1 MTTAP
6 SSPARRGRI
15 RRRAIAVLAVC
26 ATLATAV
33 VPAAVASQ
41 PAGSGHLPTA
51 PRGVRIPALAFDD
64 HSVSLVW
71 NAPDDRADVAGYHV
85 YENDAYIGTAG
96 QDSVSAAQPFIDAFY
111 ADPADGGQTRTLP
124 HAYTV
129 EGLNPSTRYRFT
141 VRAVDAAGHESA
153 DSAVVVQT
161 TTASPRVFDVR
172 DYGAV
177 GDGTTLDTKAI
188 QAAIDA
194 ATPGSEVLLADG
206 VYKSG
211 ALWLKSD
218 LTFDVATG
226 ATLLGSENAAD
237 YPFGFQLYEYSTD
250 PRYHSL
256 LNAQTWDYGSLHDI
270 RITGGGTI
278 DGNGW
283 VQQGLDA
290 QGFPI
295 SAPSSSATVSTN
307 GILAK
312 SEVAAATAIGDAG
325 AYSTRS
331 NLITLRGVHNA
342 YIGGIN
348 AIDPAFHTIASLHSS
363 NVTLANDRLTTYN
376 INNGDG
382 IDFAHGSGL
391 TIFGTVFDTGD
402 DAVNFAAGLGAQA
415 PPDGPT
421 GGAWIFDDY
430 FRNAHGAVAFGS
442 HTGAWIQ
449 NVLAEDDVIDG
460 SQYGL
465 RMKTVPQ
472 NGGGVREVTFRD
484 NALRNITVQAFS
496 FTANYNDP
504 NAFITVEPASDPAYF
519 TEVDVD
525 HVTVDGA
532 GTQSIEV
539 LGLPG
544 DQDTRLH
551 FSDVT
556 FLNATPAS
564 LSYLK
569 DSSFQNVVYRNTLD
583 PWQITNSS
591 GLAFTGTTT
600 ATTTTQDAGGVP
612 VWPRGASLT
621 AAASATS
628 VDLAW
633 PAASDNVGISNY
645 GAYVD
650 GALAAT
656 YPGTATSGEVTGL
669 APDRVH
675 SIRITA
681 LDATG
686 NAVGGP
692 ATTVRTT
699 GAPDTT
705 APTAPAGT
713 TAFAAVSGDTGATW
727 AEVAWTAATDDYG
740 IGRYELYQDG
750 RLIARL
756 ARATSQYT
764 PTGLSPGTAYT
775 FRLKAVDTSGN
786 AAWYPVTVTLT
797 TAPAVTINPIP
808 TACCVT

>member
-1 MTTAP
+1 MTTAQAP
-6 SSPARRGRI
+6 PARRGKTRL
-15 RRRAIAVLAVC
+15 RALAALAVC
-26 ATLATAV
+26 ATLTGAV
-33 VPAAVASQ
+33 VPAAAASQ
-41 PAGSGHLPTA
+41 FPDAGHRPPAPHGL
-51 PRGVRIPALAFDD
+51 RVPALAFDD

-71 NAPDDRADVAGYHV
+71 SAPDDRGDVAGYHV
-85 YENDAYIGTAG
+85 YENGSYIGTAG
-96 QDSVSAAQPFIDAFY
+96 QDSASAAQPFIDAFY
-111 ADPADGGQTRTLP
+111 ADPADSGQIRTLP
-124 HAYTV
+124 HEYTV
-129 EGLNPSTRYRFT
+129 GGLNPSTRYRFT
-141 VRAVDAAGHESA
+141 VRAVDSAGRESA
-153 DSAVVVQT
+153 DSGVVLQST
-161 TTASPRVFDVR
+161 SATPRVFDVR

-194 ATPGSEVLLADG
+194 ATPGSEILLADG

-218 LTFDVATG
+218 ITFDVATG

-290 QGFPI
+290 QGFPV
-295 SAPSSSATVSTN
+295 SAKSSSATVATN
-307 GILAK
+307 GILAE
-312 SEVAAATAIGDAG
+312 SEVAAATAMGDAG

-331 NLITLRGVHNA
+331 NLITLRGVRNA

-348 AIDPAFHTIASLHSS
+348 AVDPAFHTIASLHSD
-363 NVTLANDRLTTYN
+363 NVTLANDRLTTFN

-415 PPDGPT
+415 PQDGPT
-421 GGAWIFDDY
+421 AGAWIFDDY

-472 NGGGVREVTFRD
+472 NGGGVRDVTFRD
-484 NALRNITVQAFS
+484 IALKNITVQAFS
-496 FTANYNDP
+496 FTANYSDP
-504 NAFITVEPASDPAYF
+504 NAFITVEPATDPAYF
-519 TEVDVD
+519 TDVDVD

-532 GTQSIEV
+532 GQQSIEV
-539 LGLPG
+539 LGLSG

-551 FSDVT
+551 FSNVT

-569 DSSFQNVVYRNTLD
+569 DSTFQNVIFQNTPN
-583 PWQITNSS
+583 PWQISNSS
-591 GLAFTGTTT
+591 GLTFSGATT
-600 ATTTTQDAGGVP
+600 ASDPTRDASGAP
-612 VWPRGASLT
+612 VWPRGAGLT
-621 AAASATS
+621 AVASATS

-633 PAASDNVGISNY
+633 PAASDNVAVSGY
-645 GAYVD
+645 VAYVD
-650 GALAAT
+650 GTLAAA
-656 YPGTATSGEVTGL
+656 YSGAATSGEVTGL
-669 APDRVH
+669 APDRAH
-675 SIRITA
+675 TIRVTA

-686 NAVGGP
+686 NATGGP
-692 ATTVRTT
+692 AVTVRTSGPPDATPPLVPT
-699 GAPDTT
+699 GA
-705 APTAPAGT
+705 G
-713 TAFAAVSGDTGATW
+713 FAAISGDTGSTW

-740 IGRYELYQDG
+740 VGRYELYQNG
-750 RLIARL
+750 HLV
-756 ARATSQYT
+756 ATLGPSAVQYT
-764 PTGLSPGTAYT
+764 PTGLSPDTTYT
-775 FRLKAVDTSGN
+775 YRLRTVDTSGN
-786 AAWYPVTVTLT
+786 ATWYPDTVTLT
-797 TAPAVTINPIP
+797 TAHAVTLNPIP
-808 TACCVT
+808 TE